1 MLNRVPET
9 VARNA
14 RKVTL
19 RHPNSIDCVV
29 WRKSVTR
36 TDTGTVGGLPTLGGL
51 TVLDSEDE
59 SQYEYTEL
67 GEAKML
73 FGQYDPSLNNTLNN
87 DTTLNYAP
95 MPITNVQIEC
105 VLDAGDPDY
114 FTPERH
120 DLVVSMPGA
129 GIVIPF
135 EIEDVQGSIAIPP
148 YTRRYTIAARSDTE
162 NGIGA
167 D

>member
-1 MLNRVPET
+1 MLNRVPEL

-19 RHPNSIDCVV
+19 RHPNAIDCVV

-36 TDTGTVGGLPTLGGL
+36 TDTATVGGLPTLGGL
-51 TVLDSEDE
+51 TVLESEDE

-73 FGQYDPSLNNTLNN
+73 FGQYEASLNNTL
-87 DTTLNYAP
+87 DDSSTLNYAP

-105 VLDAGDPDY
+105 VLEASDPDY
-114 FTPERH
+114 FTPERY
-120 DLVVSMPGA
+120 DLVISMPSA
-129 GIVIPF
+129 DIVIPF
-135 EIEDVQGSIAIPP
+135 EIADVQGTIAIPP
-148 YTRRYTIAARSDTE
+148 YTRRYTITARSDID

-167 D
+167 E